1 LAGGGGRRTVARI
14 RAARRD
20 AIGCGR
26 YDAALMTFTV
36 KICGI
41 TSLKDAQCAVA
52 AGADFIGLI
61 FAPESPRRVSVATAR
76 TICRDLR
83 GRAQT
88 VGVFRNAPAATVA
101 NIALDTGV
109 DLIQLHG
116 DETPEEC
123 RAAPRPVIK
132 AVELTAHLTAEIPR
146 RYAGCTR
153 YLLFDR
159 PKGETSSDWLHFAK
173 TFLATKKFDV
183 PYFFA
188 GGLTPETV
196 ANAVADL
203 AAFGVDVASGVE
215 DAPGVKN
222 PDKLI
227 AFCNAIRKESVS

>member
-1 LAGGGGRRTVARI
+1 
-14 RAARRD
+14 
-20 AIGCGR
+20 
-26 YDAALMTFTV
+26 MTFAV

-41 TSLKDAQCAVA
+41 TSLEDAQCAVA

-101 NIALDTGV
+101 DIALDAGV

-116 DETPEEC
+116 DESPEAC
-123 RAAPRPVIK
+123 RAAPRPIIK
-132 AVELTAHLTAEIPR
+132 AIELTMRPTAEAAK
-146 RYAGCTR
+146 RYVGCAR

-159 PKGETSSDWLHFAK
+159 PKGETASEWLHVAR
-173 TFLATKKFDV
+173 TFLAATTFDI

-196 ANAVADL
+196 ADAISGL
-203 AAFGVDVASGVE
+203 TPFGVDVASGVE
-215 DAPGVKN
+215 DRPGVKN
-222 PDKLI
+222 PDKII
-227 AFCNAIRKESVS
+227 AFCNAMRKESVS